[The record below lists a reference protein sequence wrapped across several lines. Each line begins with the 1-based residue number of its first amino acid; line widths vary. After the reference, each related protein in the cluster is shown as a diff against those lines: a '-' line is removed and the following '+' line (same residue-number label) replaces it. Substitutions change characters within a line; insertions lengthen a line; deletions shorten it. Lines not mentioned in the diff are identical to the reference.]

1 MKSKGFF
8 ITFEGIDGAGKTT
21 QIKSLA
27 NLFTELGR
35 EYIVTRE
42 PGGTE
47 LGEQIRDI
55 LKKYQLD
62 PKNETLLLYANRL
75 DHVEK
80 LIKPSIK
87 QGKIVISDRFDD
99 STVAYQHFGRGIPI
113 EDIDKIR
120 SFTIGTF
127 EPDLTFFLDLDLEE
141 KYDRMSS
148 RKLDTIEK
156 SGTEFFSRVVD
167 GYRKMA
173 SNTPR
178 IVRIDGSQRQEKVF
192 EDIKSILLEKI
203 NL

>member
-1 MKSKGFF
+1 MF

-42 PGGTE
+42 PGGTELGGTE

-87 QGKIVISDRFDD
+87 QGKIVISDRA
-99 STVAYQHFGRGIPI
+99 V
-113 EDIDKIR
+113 
-120 SFTIGTF
+120 
-127 EPDLTFFLDLDLEE
+127 
-141 KYDRMSS
+141 
-148 RKLDTIEK
+148 
-156 SGTEFFSRVVD
+156 
-167 GYRKMA
+167 
-173 SNTPR
+173 
-178 IVRIDGSQRQEKVF
+178 
-192 EDIKSILLEKI
+192 
-203 NL
+203 